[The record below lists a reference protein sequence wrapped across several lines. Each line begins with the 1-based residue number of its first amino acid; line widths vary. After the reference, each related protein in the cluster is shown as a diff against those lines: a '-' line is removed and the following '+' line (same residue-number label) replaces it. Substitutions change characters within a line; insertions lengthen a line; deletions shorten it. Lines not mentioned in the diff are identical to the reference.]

1 MKVALVHDFLTQ
13 RGGAERVFEL
23 ICKYFPNADIFTSL
37 YDPQNT
43 ISLDNRLVH
52 TTQLQKIPGATK
64 YFRLLAPF
72 YFQAFQSLDLSDYDL
87 IISSNSAFAKSVRKK
102 PKAKHICL
110 CHNITRFLWD
120 TKVYLHEYKRY
131 KPFSSA
137 INAMFEP
144 MRKRD
149 IFYSDSPDLYVA
161 NSSIVAKRI
170 EKIYKKK
177 SLVINFPINTN
188 KFTFSDQK
196 EDYYLVA
203 SRLLSYKRI
212 DIIVEAFNW
221 LGLPLLIIGDGPE
234 RKRLEANALNN
245 IHFLGHVNDQE
256 RNHLMAKARFVVVA
270 ALEDY
275 GLVPIEANA
284 SGTPVICYG
293 AGGVLD
299 TQIPEKT
306 GLFFNKQTPD
316 ALQSA
321 IVQASQMSWDYS
333 EIRNHAIKN
342 FSETVFFEQ
351 VIKTIEDVYFGESIS
366 SIIKPVFMPS
376 IGIDVGDASTDVGDA
391 STDLASTNSELVNA
405 TQPIQKSI
413 KIMG

>member
-1 MKVALVHDFLTQ
+1 MKIALVHDFLTQ

-37 YDPQNT
+37 YDRQNT
-43 ISLDNRLVH
+43 ISLENRLVR
-52 TTQLQKIPGATK
+52 TTPLQKIPGATK

-72 YFQAFQSLDLSDYDL
+72 YFQAFQSLDLNNYDL
-87 IISSNSAFAKSVRKK
+87 IISSNSAFAKAVRKK
-102 PKAKHICL
+102 PGAKHICL

-137 INAMFEP
+137 INTVFEP

-149 IFYSDSPDLYVA
+149 IFYSDSPDLYIA

-177 SLVINFPINTN
+177 SLVINFPINTG

-212 DIIVEAFNW
+212 DIIIEAFNW
-221 LGLPLLIIGDGPE
+221 LGLPLLIIGTGPE
-234 RKRLEANALNN
+234 RKRLEASALSN
-245 IHFLGHVNDQE
+245 IRFLGHVSDLE

-275 GLVPIEANA
+275 GLVPVEANA

-299 TQIPEKT
+299 TQIPGKT

-316 ALQSA
+316 ALQST
-321 IVQASQMSWDYS
+321 IIQANQMAWDYS
-333 EIRNHAIKN
+333 EIRDHALKN
-342 FSETVFFEQ
+342 FSETVFFEK
-351 VIKTIEDVYFGESIS
+351 VIKAIEDVYFGEKIS
-366 SIIKPVFMPS
+366 SIVKPILIPS
-376 IGIDVGDASTDVGDA
+376 I
-391 STDLASTNSELVNA
+391 STNLVNTKA
-405 TQPIQKSI
+405 VIQKSTKI
-413 KIMG
+413 KI